1 MSEETGPDSNQ
12 ESVRHAEWVREHP
25 QMDDSGF
32 PEYPDELARRG
43 SSRGAVPNGNPWHE
57 VDPTEKPGRP
67 DWEADTLPA
76 HLGTDAGPNGANAEA
91 KADTNEGPKGTDG
104 ETKADTDAEATN
116 GAPAPLP
123 MGTPAHQPAVI
134 CASNDADERVG
145 HDIGDVLASSKMLEG
160 KHLLVEVVDG
170 EVFLHGTV
178 DDQTVRSEVE
188 RLSSSVRGAKQIH
201 NELNVRH

>member
-1 MSEETGPDSNQ
+1 MSEETGPDSENQ

-43 SSRGAVPNGNPWHE
+43 SSRGAVPNGNPWRE
-57 VDPTEKPGRP
+57 VDPEEKPGRP
-67 DWEADTLPA
+67 EWEADTLPA
-76 HLGTDAGPNGANAEA
+76 HLGTDNGAKRNTAPAANGDSDAEA
-91 KADTNEGPKGTDG
+91 KAG
-104 ETKADTDAEATN
+104 TDAEPTD
-116 GAPAPLP
+116 GAALAAPPL
-123 MGTPAHQPAVI
+123 GASTHQPAVI
-134 CASNDADERVG
+134 SASNDADERLG

-178 DDQTVRSEVE
+178 DDQAVRSEVE

-201 NELNVRH
+201 NELDVRS

>member
-25 QMDDSGF
+25 RMDDSGF

-43 SSRGAVPNGNPWHE
+43 SSRGAVPNGNPWCE
-57 VDPTEKPGRP
+57 VDPEEKPGRP
-67 DWEADTLPA
+67 EWEADTLPA
-76 HLGTDAGPNGANAEA
+76 HLGTGDGARGN
-91 KADTNEGPKGTDG
+91 TT
-104 ETKADTDAEATN
+104 
-116 GAPAPLP
+116 
-123 MGTPAHQPAVI
+123 HQPAVI
-134 CASNDADERVG
+134 SASNDADERLG

-178 DDQTVRSEVE
+178 DDQAVRSEVE

-201 NELNVRH
+201 NELDVRS